1 MASQC
6 QARLCLIVNAAC
18 RKCVTVLA
26 NCRQRKSC
34 TACAATDN
42 DSNSRTCL
50 RAVSVLLMP
59 PPLPHCHVCSDHWRK
74 NTPVLGKKFR
84 TYAIDLLGY
93 GFSDKPN
100 PRTAAPNS
108 IYNFENWGDQLTD
121 FIEEV
126 IGEPTYISTNSVGG
140 EAWG

>member
-1 MASQC
+1 
-6 QARLCLIVNAAC
+6 
-18 RKCVTVLA
+18 
-26 NCRQRKSC
+26 
-34 TACAATDN
+34 
-42 DSNSRTCL
+42 
-50 RAVSVLLMP
+50 
-59 PPLPHCHVCSDHWRK
+59 
-74 NTPVLGKKFR
+74 VLGQKFR

-100 PRTAAPNS
+100 PRLAEPNS

-140 EAWG
+140 ETTRRPWLWWWW